1 LYQALL
7 RDSSLFD
14 LLLRFDED
22 LAEEARTAGCACG
35 GALHRACYERK
46 PRGGPAGL
54 GPAHAVRF
62 SYCCEKEGCRRR
74 TTPGSLR
81 FLGRKVFFGVVVL
94 LVPVL
99 RDGPTPKRL
108 ERSGPVLSGWR
119 ARACLRG
126 RWLARHCHP
135 HCCWPSR
142 VWERDG
148 YGFWRCCGFWPR
160 LRPER
165 VWLVPHSEGRSA
177 PAEDAS
183 VWGRVAVLASVF

>member
-7 RDSSLFD
+7 QDSSFFD

-22 LAEEARTAGCACG
+22 LAEEVRLAGCACG

-54 GPAHAVRF
+54 GPEHAIRF

-74 TTPGSLR
+74 ATPASLR
-81 FLGRKVFFGVVVL
+81 FLGRRVFFGMVVV

-108 ERSGPVLSGWR
+108 ERLS
-119 ARACLRG
+119 AEFAVSLRTLG
-126 RWLARHCHP
+126 RWIRWWRETFGASRFWLASHGLFARP
-135 HCCWPSR
+135 VASQALPSSLLLAFESLGEVR
-142 VWERDG
+142 
-148 YGFWRCCGFWPR
+148 PR
-160 LRPER
+160 
-165 VWLVPHSEGRSA
+165 
-177 PAEDAS
+177 
-183 VWGRVAVLASVF
+183 VLAMLRFLAPITTGKGLAGPAF